1 MKRQTKLPPAVVQV
15 TWPNNRRARGLGFV
29 ASGEYVVT
37 AAHNL
42 PPPPNFTKGVYNYD
56 PLVVETST
64 GETLEMWPVFVDP
77 CADLAVLAISDEG
90 LEAGES
96 LNEVVPLQIAWR
108 PTVGSHSGTVGTHD
122 RGIVKVVYD
131 VRTTST
137 RITFTGKAPFEGG
150 TSGGPVLDQKGRAMA
165 VVSQTTSA
173 DGHRQGW
180 GPALGECLPTW
191 LREKIAR
198 YEEASEVM
206 PTKPRPQKKIQ
217 KVRRPRTSRR

>member
-1 MKRQTKLPPAVVQV
+1 MKRQITLPPAVVQV
-15 TWPNNRRARGLGFV
+15 TQPNNRRARGLGFV

-42 PPPPNFTKGVYNYD
+42 PPPPNFTKGVYSYD

-64 GETLEMWPVFVDP
+64 GDTLEMWPVFVDP

-90 LEAGES
+90 REAGES
-96 LNEVVPLQIAWR
+96 LDELVPLQIAWS
-108 PTVGSHSGTVGTHD
+108 PTVGSHSGTVATHD
-122 RGIVKVVYD
+122 RGIVKVAYD
-131 VRTTST
+131 VRSASI
-137 RITFTGKAPFEGG
+137 RITFTGKAPFVGG
-150 TSGGPVLDQKGRAMA
+150 TSGGPVLDQKGRAMTL
-165 VVSQTTSA
+165 VSQTTSA

-198 YEEASEVM
+198 HEKASGVV
-206 PTKPRPQKKIQ
+206 PTKPGPQKKIR
-217 KVRRPRTSRR
+217 KVSKPRIGRK